1 MFLGFDIIIT
11 NSPLGFSLS
20 NIVFALPLIY
30 SSWSLEISLATHK
43 ILSGSILLIYLS
55 VSSILYGDS

>member
-1 MFLGFDIIIT
+1 MFLGLDIIIT
-11 NSPLGFSLS
+11 NSPFGFSLS

-43 ILSGSILLIYLS
+43 ILSGSRLLIYLS
-55 VSSILYGDS
+55 VSFILYGDS

>member
-1 MFLGFDIIIT
+1 MFFGFDIMIT
-11 NSPLGFSLS
+11 NSPFGFSLS

-43 ILSGSILLIYLS
+43 VLLGSILLIYLS